1 MAQPFTRLTAVAAV
15 LLRDNIDT
23 DAIIPS
29 REIRAVSK
37 TGLADGLFAN
47 WRYLPGQGRTPDPG
61 FALND
66 PAFEGARILIAGENF
81 GCGSSRE
88 QAVWALAEYGFRA
101 LVAPSFSSIFHR
113 NCLRNGVLPARL
125 APEAVAR
132 LARWVSEAPQRH
144 RVTVDLV
151 TQSVSTEDGSWP
163 FDIAADAREA
173 LLAGVGEIEL
183 TLRSRERIAAFQAAD
198 RTRRPWAYDP
208 GSSLPDTDDR

>member
-66 PAFEGARILIAGENF
+66 PAFQGARILIAGENF

-113 NCLRNGVLPARL
+113 NCLRN
-125 APEAVAR
+125 
-132 LARWVSEAPQRH
+132 
-144 RVTVDLV
+144 
-151 TQSVSTEDGSWP
+151 
-163 FDIAADAREA
+163 
-173 LLAGVGEIEL
+173 
-183 TLRSRERIAAFQAAD
+183 
-198 RTRRPWAYDP
+198 
-208 GSSLPDTDDR
+208 